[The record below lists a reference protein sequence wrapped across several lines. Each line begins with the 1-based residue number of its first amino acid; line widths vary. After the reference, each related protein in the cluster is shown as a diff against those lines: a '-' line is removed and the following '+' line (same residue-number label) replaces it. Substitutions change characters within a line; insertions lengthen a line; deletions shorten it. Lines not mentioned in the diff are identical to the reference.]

1 MDTGSSVTLLHKEV
15 WDNVLCRQNGLVP
28 STVPIMAVNGKHLA
42 VSGEADVLLQV
53 GQHQTKH
60 KVLVVDNMSQQFI
73 LGTDYLEPQQC
84 VINLNTGTLT
94 VGMDSHCVPL
104 YSSKQPSVCHV
115 IVGETTAIPGYH
127 QVRLTVKLSQPTAIP
142 VGIFEPKPELAERHG
157 ILLAYSISQVQSGQ
171 IAVEVLNPSAAPV
184 ALYSK
189 QHVGSLHC
197 VAEVDGIS
205 ADTESGDVVHAPI
218 SRTEKLVSST
228 IKHMVDQIA
237 VIAPSD
243 RRKLQEWLHRFSQ
256 VISVGDGDLGQ
267 TKLLKHAIKT
277 GCKTY

>member
-1 MDTGSSVTLLHKEV
+1 MYSCRL
-15 WDNVLCRQNGLVP
+15 DNI
-28 STVPIMAVNGKHLA
+28 T
-42 VSGEADVLLQV
+42 E
-53 GQHQTKH
+53 TKLYVH
-60 KVLVVDNMSQQFI
+60 VVDNMSQQFI

-94 VGMDSHCVPL
+94 VGHGMDSHCVPL
-104 YSSKQPSVCHV
+104 YSSKQPSV
-115 IVGETTAIPGYH
+115 ETTVIPGYH
-127 QVRLTVKLSQPTAIP
+127 QVSLPVKLSQPTAIP

-157 ILLAYSISQVQSGQ
+157 ILLSYSISPVQSGR

-184 ALYSK
+184 TLYSK

-228 IKHMVDQIA
+228 VKHMVDQIA
-237 VIAPSD
+237 DIAPSD
-243 RRKLQEWLHRFSQ
+243 RRTLQELLHRFSQ

-277 GCKTY
+277 GDA